1 MKCQW
6 VSEFLGAEP
15 STDIASYVIFLQA
28 ILNTCNNLSII
39 CEDGDVQI
47 VDRGFRDVAAEFE
60 EMDYDSKMP
69 GILDKN
75 SKQFASEQANETI
88 LVTKC
93 RWVVESFQ
101 ARFKKWR
108 MFAERIDQ
116 SFIPNIAALTGIL
129 AAYINKYRAV
139 LYDANS
145 PEHHV
150 ITHRTLQ
157 AGQRRSEIERLVSS
171 NQLSMRKKW
180 IKLVDSNSD
189 SNFPNLPL
197 DFLRQHACGTY
208 QIKQS
213 KAYAKAHLYENDEKF
228 TLEFSPS
235 DDNLLRCRLQSRHSN
250 NTKYFLCV
258 RFNESDNDDPIKD
271 HYCQCK
277 SGTRMV
283 GCCGH
288 IATILWYLG
297 YAHHFGWT
305 PPTLTDQF
313 RKSITE
319 C

>member
-1 MKCQW
+1 M
-6 VSEFLGAEP
+6 
-15 STDIASYVIFLQA
+15 LQA
-28 ILNTCNNLSII
+28 ILNTCDNLSTI
-39 CEDGDVQI
+39 CKDGDVQI

-60 EMDYDSKMP
+60 EMGYDIKMP
-69 GILDKN
+69 GFLDKN
-75 SKQFASEQANETI
+75 SRQFTSEEANETR

-93 RWVVESFQ
+93 RWVVESFH
-101 ARFKKWR
+101 ARFKEWR

-116 SFIPNIAALTGIL
+116 SFIVNVAALTRTL
-129 AAYINKYRAV
+129 AACINKYRTV
-139 LYDANS
+139 LYMYNANS
-145 PEHHV
+145 TEHK
-150 ITHRTLQ
+150 IMAHRMLQ
-157 AGQRRSEIERLVSS
+157 ARQRRSEIEQLVSS

-189 SNFPNLPL
+189 LNFPHLSL
-197 DFLRQHACGTY
+197 DFLRQYTCGTY

-213 KAYAKAHLYENDEKF
+213 KAYAKAHLYEKDE
-228 TLEFSPS
+228 EFAVELSPS

-258 RFNESDNDDPIKD
+258 RFDENDNDDPVKD

-277 SGTRMV
+277 SDTRMV

-297 YAHHFGWT
+297 YARHFGWA
-305 PPTLTDQF
+305 PPTHTYQF
-313 RKSITE
+313 RKSITK